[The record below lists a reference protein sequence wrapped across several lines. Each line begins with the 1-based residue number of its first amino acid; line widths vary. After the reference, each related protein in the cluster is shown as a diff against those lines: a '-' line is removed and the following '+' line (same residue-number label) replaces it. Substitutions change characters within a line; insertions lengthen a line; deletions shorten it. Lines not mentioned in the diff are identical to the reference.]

1 LRNDLFGSRAGL
13 AKDLLDPLCA
23 SNWGLLITTFSY
35 LGGFMKFASFAL
47 VAATVLSLTAC
58 SDSQISFGA
67 GVIVGAIISDGS
79 HHHHRHHHR
88 PNPPRYRGGR
98 RHYAQINLSPLSPV
112 ERVAA
117 KYSLTLDQSAKL
129 TSELLNVQAGDL
141 SGLSRLGFTVQD
153 LVEMTKGQNPSAS
166 TLTKL
171 GSVLG
176 LSVVQT
182 HDLIQNIKID
192 VVAAQESMM

>member
-1 LRNDLFGSRAGL
+1 MRNDLFGSRAGL
-13 AKDLLDPLCA
+13 AKDLLDPLFA

-35 LGGFMKFASFAL
+35 LGGFMKFVSFAL

-67 GVIVGAIISDGS
+67 GVIVGAIISDDS
-79 HHHHRHHHR
+79 HHHHR

>member
-1 LRNDLFGSRAGL
+1 LRNGLFGSRAGL
-13 AKDLLDPLCA
+13 AKDLLDPLFA

-35 LGGFMKFASFAL
+35 LGGFMKFVSFAL

-67 GVIVGAIISDGS
+67 GVIVGAIISDDS
-79 HHHHRHHHR
+79 HHHHR

>member
-13 AKDLLDPLCA
+13 AKDLLDPLFA

-35 LGGFMKFASFAL
+35 LGGFMKFVSFAL

-67 GVIVGAIISDGS
+67 GVIVGAIISDDS
-79 HHHHRHHHR
+79 HHHHR